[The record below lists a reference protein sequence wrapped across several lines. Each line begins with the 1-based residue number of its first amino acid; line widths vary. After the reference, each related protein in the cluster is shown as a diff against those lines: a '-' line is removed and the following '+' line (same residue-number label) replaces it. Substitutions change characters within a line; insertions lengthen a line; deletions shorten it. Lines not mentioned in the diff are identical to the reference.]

1 MPVKAIE
8 SQGVKLYIGQET
20 SPTSFLAIGNI
31 TDFSGPGGQA
41 SVIDVSNLDSVA
53 REKLMGLPDEGQI
66 TFNLNLDPDDARHIQ
81 LRNARAART
90 RCEFKIQLTDT
101 TPAIGVFF
109 AYVLGFVLSGGV
121 DQPVKA
127 AVTLEIDGAVAWS

>member
-20 SPTSFLAIGNI
+20 SPTSFLAIGNV
-31 TDFSGPGGQA
+31 TDISGPGGQA

-53 REKLMGLPDEGQI
+53 REKLMGLPDEGQVS
-66 TFNLNLDPDDARHIQ
+66 FNVNLDPDDARHIQ
-81 LRNARAART
+81 LRNARSGRT
-90 RCEFKIQLTDT
+90 RCEFKIQLTDS
-101 TPAIGVFF
+101 TPSIGVFF
-109 AYVLGFVLSGGV
+109 AYVLSFQISVAV

-127 AVTLEIDGAVAWS
+127 AITLEIDGAVAWS